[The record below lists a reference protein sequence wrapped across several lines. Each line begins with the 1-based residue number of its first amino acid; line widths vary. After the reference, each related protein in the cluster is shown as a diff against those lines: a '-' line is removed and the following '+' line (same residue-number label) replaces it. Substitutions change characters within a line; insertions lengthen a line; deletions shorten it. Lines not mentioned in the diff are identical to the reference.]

1 MRRRVLCPLRC
12 EKYAQ
17 TLRLQRPYRCSRFQA
32 PIAPKP
38 NVRNLDPVE
47 LDAQRRRCL
56 SSTRWTP
63 AQSHD
68 MTPVVDADAIGVNL
82 AQVGPP
88 NDEGVGDA
96 DHKEGRV
103 TLHQAIGQ
111 GCARPGRIERQG
123 ANLVEPQDALREA
136 PRQCLTARAEYAI
149 VCNYERPRAGPCRRM
164 RRSLRQA
171 SAAPAKGWSSPL
183 STISSSAAVRT
194 ASSPSSTS
202 QISCSFR
209 CRRSIS

>member
-12 EKYAQ
+12 KKYAQ

-32 PIAPKP
+32 PIAPKA

-68 MTPVVDADAIGVNL
+68 MTPVVDDDALGVNL

-88 NDEGVGDA
+88 NDEPAFPAALGKSRSSFIAEPDTGRSCRQQELRAIDVMRADLCDITLGVMQCLMIIEKDPRRR
-96 DHKEGRV
+96 HKRSGRR
-103 TLHQAIGQ
+103 
-111 GCARPGRIERQG
+111 RPGR
-123 ANLVEPQDALREA
+123 
-136 PRQCLTARAEYAI
+136 
-149 VCNYERPRAGPCRRM
+149 
-164 RRSLRQA
+164 
-171 SAAPAKGWSSPL
+171 
-183 STISSSAAVRT
+183 
-194 ASSPSSTS
+194 
-202 QISCSFR
+202 
-209 CRRSIS
+209 